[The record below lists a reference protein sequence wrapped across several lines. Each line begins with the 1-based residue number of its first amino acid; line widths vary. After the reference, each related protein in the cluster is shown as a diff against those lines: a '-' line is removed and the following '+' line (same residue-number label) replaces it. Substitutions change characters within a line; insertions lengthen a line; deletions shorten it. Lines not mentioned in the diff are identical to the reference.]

1 MECPPS
7 LIPFPTLA
15 VKVREL
21 KRMLASSAPSPKV
34 RVQLQLIRQ
43 EHRRRMGKALRTL
56 QTLKPQCNPDLQPL
70 WRDTL
75 DSAILL
81 LHLNARDYREVLH
94 DLSGT
99 QRGGRG

>member
-1 MECPPS
+1 MECSPS

-21 KRMLASSAPSPKV
+21 KRMLASSAPSAKFQA
-34 RVQLQLIRQ
+34 QLRLIRQ
-43 EHRRRMGKALRTL
+43 EHRRRMGRALRTL
-56 QTLKPQCNPDLQPL
+56 RALKPQCSPDLQPL

-99 QRGGRG
+99 RRSAGG